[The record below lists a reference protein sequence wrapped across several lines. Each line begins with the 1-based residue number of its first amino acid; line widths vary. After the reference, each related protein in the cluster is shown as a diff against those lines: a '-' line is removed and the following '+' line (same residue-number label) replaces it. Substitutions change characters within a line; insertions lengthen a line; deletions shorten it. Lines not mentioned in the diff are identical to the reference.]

1 MRERVIE
8 TTQITKT
15 YGKVLALDHVDI
27 CVKRGDIYGLIG
39 DNGAGKSTL
48 LKLLAGHSAAS
59 TGEIRLFGE
68 QGEKELQRARR
79 RSGVMIEQPG
89 FFGNLTVE
97 NNMEYYRIQ
106 KGVPGKEKV
115 EEMLRMAGIWEKRK
129 CRCKTLSMGMKQRLG
144 LAMAMLGEPELLIL
158 DEPINGLDPSGI
170 VEFRQLLKRL
180 NEEKKIT
187 ILLSSHILTELQ
199 QLATVYGFLSKGRL
213 LEQITA
219 ETLHERCTDSVEI
232 AVSDV
237 QQYAVFL
244 EEQLSGEGYKVL
256 PDGKIRIVNPKQ
268 DIEVYSRTWN
278 FYPGA
283 DQKTGI
289 SGSVLHESEEGEESG
304 MLNYI
309 KSECY
314 RVIHSRSTYVMTGIM
329 AVLPVLFHIILYV
342 TGVASS
348 TTQDFPYDI
357 TSFSF
362 SFLAGSP
369 MLFTYAGLIVAAVL
383 YEDEHKN
390 GNIKNAVAFGISREK
405 LFLGKC
411 MTAVLTATVIMA
423 LVLIAYIG
431 SAWFLLEH
439 TGPTSLKIILTEI
452 PAVYGT
458 AVASMILGIALLA
471 YIKNEV
477 MAAMLWAVIVY
488 AIPRVLLMAGMV
500 LLGQWGI
507 EFLWDFAQLLP
518 ANLFQFGA
526 KVNMSHCEV
535 LWKTSQGMTK
545 CVIVGIVGT
554 VLAIVAGIVMLRKKE
569 V

>member
-1 MRERVIE
+1 M
-8 TTQITKT
+8 
-15 YGKVLALDHVDI
+15 
-27 CVKRGDIYGLIG
+27 
-39 DNGAGKSTL
+39 
-48 LKLLAGHSAAS
+48 
-59 TGEIRLFGE
+59 
-68 QGEKELQRARR
+68 
-79 RSGVMIEQPG
+79 
-89 FFGNLTVE
+89 
-97 NNMEYYRIQ
+97 
-106 KGVPGKEKV
+106 
-115 EEMLRMAGIWEKRK
+115 
-129 CRCKTLSMGMKQRLG
+129 
-144 LAMAMLGEPELLIL
+144 L

-232 AVSDV
+232 TVSDV

-256 PDGKIRIVNPKQ
+256 SDGKIRIVNPKQ
-268 DIEVYSRTWN
+268 DIEVYSRL
-278 FYPGA
+278 A
-283 DQKTGI
+283 AEHGI
-289 SGSVLHESEEGEESG
+289 FIRELTRKQASLEAYYMNLKKGGESG

-314 RVIHSRSTYVMTGIM
+314 RVMRSRSTYVMTGIM

-383 YEDEHKN
+383 YEEEHKN
-390 GNIKNAVAFGISREK
+390 GNMKNAVAFGISREK

-423 LVLIAYIG
+423 LVLTAYIG

-471 YIKNEV
+471 YFKNEV

-488 AIPRVLLMAGMV
+488 VVGFCTASA
-500 LLGQWGI
+500 
-507 EFLWDFAQLLP
+507 
-518 ANLFQFGA
+518 
-526 KVNMSHCEV
+526 CESV
-535 LWKTSQGMTK
+535 SVWSQGQY
-545 CVIVGIVGT
+545 VS
-554 VLAIVAGIVMLRKKE
+554 L
-569 V
+569 